1 MAGMCLSDNTVPV
14 RCSTDI
20 WNFADGAQG
29 VDPLMVAEASKAL
42 IESVAGPYLILLSI
56 TLGLTSLIM
65 TMVLFLPVVFN
76 WRHARN
82 LHFLCIVMAGATAFF
97 LFINILVTKMGI
109 LGGIYG
115 VTITSLQVIQAEK
128 GNITEAFLWISW
140 VLWLFAF
147 LMVWWVRWWEI
158 LERREVK
165 IKAKKADDEKK
176 KKAEEE
182 KKAKEALKNKP
193 MKAEEVVLQQFAAAQ
208 M

>member
-1 MAGMCLSDNTVPV
+1 
-14 RCSTDI
+14 
-20 WNFADGAQG
+20 
-29 VDPLMVAEASKAL
+29 MVAEASKAL

-97 LFINILVTKMGI
+97 LFVNILITKMGI

-115 VTITSLQVIQAEK
+115 VTITSLQAIQAQT
-128 GNITEAFLWISW
+128 GTLTEAFLWISW
-140 VLWLFAF
+140 VLWLLAF

-193 MKAEEVVLQQFAAAQ
+193 LKAEEVVLQQFAAAQ